1 VPIRPLQ
8 LYADGGYQLRIR
20 RLEGTPNY
28 GPDTIED
35 SLKAIFVEASKVL
48 QKQPHRIR
56 RSLIFNRPGVFLVPK
71 SSLLMLLS
79 KHRWGRDT
87 RALG

>member
-1 VPIRPLQ
+1 MV
-8 LYADGGYQLRIR
+8 
-20 RLEGTPNY
+20 
-28 GPDTIED
+28 PDTIED